1 MRWRYLFVVAM
12 TLLSFSSVVSA
23 GAPNKPNILIL
34 LADDLGYADVGFQ
47 GCKDI
52 PTPHVDSLARAGIR
66 FSNGYVN
73 HPFCSPTR
81 AALMTGRYPQR
92 FGHENNPAYLPDD
105 EKVGL
110 PTSEVTLPQ
119 LLRGAGYVT
128 GGVGKWHLG
137 AAAPFIPNRRGFD
150 EWFGFI
156 GGGHVYLPGVR
167 GSAEYTV
174 PLMRND
180 EPNELRE
187 YLTPVLGREASAF
200 IKRHRGKP
208 WFLYL
213 AFNAPHTP
221 LQAPPELLDKF
232 AHIADKNR
240 RTYAAMVHAMDAA
253 IGDVLTTLR
262 ETGQEENT
270 LVFFLSDNGGPLVQN
285 IGPFTD
291 NTPLRGHKGQV
302 YEGGIRV
309 PFVVRYPARLKGGR
323 TYDEPVAAFDIF
335 STALAVAGAPPPTDR
350 KIDGVNLMPYLTGER
365 RDAPH
370 DFLFWRQGGPN
381 GVRAARAGN
390 YKLVRLANGREE
402 LYNLK
407 DDVAESK
414 DIAAAQPDVVGK
426 LRQALEA
433 WDKEL
438 IAPLFESPR
447 PAQRRAREAAGR

>member
-1 MRWRYLFVVAM
+1 VI
-12 TLLSFSSVVSA
+12 LLSFPSVVSA
-23 GAPNKPNILIL
+23 GASNKPNILIL

-47 GCKDI
+47 ECKDI
-52 PTPHVDSLARAGIR
+52 PTPNVDALARSGIR

-92 FGHENNPAYLPDD
+92 FGHENNPAYLPND

-110 PTSEVTLPQ
+110 PTSEVSLPQ

-156 GGGHVYLPGVR
+156 GGGHIYLPGAR
-167 GSAEYTV
+167 GSGEYNV

-200 IKRHRGKP
+200 IRRHRNAQADSLRHKP

-232 AHIADKNR
+232 AHVADKNR

-270 LVFFLSDNGGPLVQN
+270 LVFFLSDNGGPLVQT

-291 NTPLRGHKGQV
+291 NAPLRGHKGQV

-309 PFVVRYPARLKGGR
+309 PFVVCYPERLKGGR

-335 STALAVAGAPPPTDR
+335 STALAVAGATPPNDR
-350 KIDGVNLMPYLTGER
+350 KIDGVNVMPYLIGER
-365 RDAPH
+365 KDAPH
-370 DFLFWRQGGPN
+370 DFLFWRAGGPN
-381 GVRAARAGN
+381 GVRAARTGN
-390 YKLVRLANGREE
+390 YKLVRLASGKEE

-407 DDVAESK
+407 DDIAESN
-414 DIAAAQPDVVGK
+414 DVAAAQPELLTK
-426 LRQALEA
+426 MRAALDD
-433 WDKEL
+433 WDKQL
-438 IAPLFESPR
+438 IAPIFTNPQPTR
-447 PAQRRAREAAGR
+447 RQQR

>member
-1 MRWRYLFVVAM
+1 MRWRWLFVGAVI
-12 TLLSFSSVVSA
+12 LLSWSSVVSA
-23 GAPNKPNILIL
+23 GAPNNPNILII

-47 GCKDI
+47 GGKDI
-52 PTPHVDSLARAGIR
+52 PTPNIDSLAQGGVRLT
-66 FSNGYVN
+66 NGYVN
-73 HPFCSPTR
+73 HPFCSPMR
-81 AALMTGRYPQR
+81 AALMTGRYQQR
-92 FGHENNPAYLPDD
+92 FGYEGNPAYLPDD

-137 AAAPFIPNRRGFD
+137 AAAPFVPNKRGFD

-156 GGGHVYLPGVR
+156 GGGHVYLSGTR
-167 GSAEYTV
+167 GSAENTV

-187 YLTPVLGREASAF
+187 YLTHVLEHEAAAF
-200 IKRHRGKP
+200 VKRHRGKP

-213 AFNAPHTP
+213 AFNAPHRP
-221 LQAPPELLDKF
+221 LQAPQDLLDKF

-270 LVFFLSDNGGPLVQN
+270 LVFFLSDNGGLLVPN

-335 STALAVAGAPPPTDR
+335 STALAVAGATPPKDR
-350 KIDGVNLMPYLTGER
+350 KIDGVNLMPHLAGER
-365 RDAPH
+365 KGAPH
-370 DFLFWRQGGPN
+370 DFLFWRTGGPN
-381 GVRAARAGN
+381 GVRAARMGDW
-390 YKLVRLANGREE
+390 KLVRLANGKEE

-407 DDVAESK
+407 DDIAESK
-414 DIAAAQPDVVGK
+414 DIAVSQLELLTKMRAALDTWDRELTAPIFLKWTPSFGQPE
-426 LRQALEA
+426 R
-433 WDKEL
+433 
-438 IAPLFESPR
+438 
-447 PAQRRAREAAGR
+447 